1 MLFKDQVDFVRQH
14 IKKNKLRVFMTVLAA
29 TMGCAFLIV
38 LASIGFGIR
47 DTMRKEIL
55 EDQAITEVE
64 VYTND
69 GEELEISKISNVE
82 YVDAIVQ
89 RTRIGAMAVSQL
101 GDRSIEGATLLTN
114 FVEEEKSNLKLSEGR
129 MPTKDNEI
137 VVGYQ
142 FAENLLTDE
151 ERKAMEQ
158 STEEDAEPIGG
169 FKESL
174 IGKTVSMSLQSY
186 ESEEAFPETWDFTI
200 VGITEKPAKDWLVD
214 TNMLFDESWK
224 DKFQEVYDANV
235 EGENIDLFYSSTK
248 IYTSSLEHVK
258 TVTEELKEMGY
269 SVYSVSEQLEQLDV
283 FFMAFKI
290 GLIFVGTIAVLI
302 ASIGIFNTMTM
313 AVTERTREIGVLKA
327 IGASP
332 KLIQRLFLMESAWIG
347 VIGTVLA
354 VIISYAVSYLANW
367 ILPMVVGAALGE
379 DEFQD
384 LSMTFSLIPWQLV
397 VVASIISIG
406 VAMISGWRPARKATK
421 IDVIQALRQEL

>member
-1 MLFKDQVDFVRQH
+1 MLIKDQVDFVRQH

-38 LASIGFGIR
+38 LASIGFGIQ

-64 VYTND
+64 VYQND
-69 GEELEISKISNVE
+69 GGELDFTKISSIEHVN
-82 YVDAIVQ
+82 AIVH
-89 RTRIGAMAVSQL
+89 RTRMDVMILSQL
-101 GDRSIEGATLLTN
+101 ENRSIQANMLLTN
-114 FVEEEKSNLKLSEGR
+114 FDEEKKSNLKLSEGR
-129 MPTKDNEI
+129 LPEKDNEI

-142 FAENLLTDE
+142 FAENLLTDAERE
-151 ERKAMEQ
+151 EMTQ
-158 STEEDAEPIGG
+158 SNEPTGG
-169 FKESL
+169 YKGSL

-186 ESEEAFPETWDFTI
+186 EMDEAFPETWDFTI

-214 TNMLFDESWK
+214 TNVLLDDSWK
-224 DKFQEVYDANV
+224 DKFEEVYTANV
-235 EGENIDLFYSSTK
+235 EGENGDLFYTTTK

-258 TVTEELKEMGY
+258 AVTEELKEMGY

-313 AVTERTREIGVLKA
+313 AVTERTREIGVMKA

-347 VIGTVLA
+347 IIGTVLA

-379 DEFQD
+379 EEFQD
-384 LSMTFSLIPWQLV
+384 LSMTFSLIPWQLIV
-397 VVASIISIG
+397 IASAISIS